1 MQQIMS
7 AISEI
12 KTQLERLN
20 SLQSEY
26 LSLEEAAKFLKMS
39 KSTLY
44 KHTHRRTVPFYQPHG
59 KLIVFKKSELQ
70 DWVEGK
76 QTNNLKTSSHEPK

>member
-1 MQQIMS
+1 MREILM
-7 AISEI
+7 AIAELKSEMGKI
-12 KTQLERLN
+12 SSQ
-20 SLQSEY
+20 QSEY

-76 QTNNLKTSSHEPK
+76 QTNNLKTYSHEPK